1 MLPLYLA
8 VQVNTKRPVSVITAP
23 VGEEVPC
30 TVTVTNPKNQT
41 AELPLK
47 KTNEGFDTTFA
58 PTEVGPHKVTVE
70 CAGKEVPGS
79 PFNVPVEKKV
89 TTIITKG
96 LDKRKCLVNLILS
109 QKKKKKGH

>member
-1 MLPLYLA
+1 MFNFYIA
-8 VQVNTKRPVSVITAP
+8 VQVNDKRPVSIITAP

-47 KTNEGFDTTFA
+47 KTKEGFDTTFA
-58 PTEVGPHKVTVE
+58 PTEIGPHKVAVE

-89 TTIITKG
+89 TTITVKG
-96 LDKRKCLVNLILS
+96 LEKRKC
-109 QKKKKKGH
+109 Q